1 MDKRP
6 QGDYRFSEK
15 GYSSMKWTLP
25 SSWNGIKQVTIY
37 PVTEK
42 GLGEAQVLAVSNGQ
56 ITLALNANE
65 MYSIQPVE

>member
-1 MDKRP
+1 
-6 QGDYRFSEK
+6 
-15 GYSSMKWTLP
+15 MKWTLP